1 MQQVLTNIELDKTLA
16 TEGFVVVPFLEDKD
30 VVTLRDFFYE
40 NHAKDIPGFY
50 ATAHSTDI
58 PFRKKMNDKIKAVF
72 EKSITNYFHNC
83 LALGGSYVVKS
94 KSQEERLHPHQDWN
108 IVDEST
114 HRSFNIWVPLVD
126 LNESNGAIRVVPGS
140 HLWVDNFR
148 GPNIPDYLGTF
159 NENIWQHMQTLNMK
173 AGEALI
179 YDHRL
184 FHASYPNKTDDLRV
198 ATVFGIIPQDAQM
211 YYYFG
216 DGDAVNVYESS
227 VDFFMEGNIQKG
239 PEVLKKVNTIQAPT
253 LTVKELPTYISFPE
267 VKESTPPLTT
277 EAEVKSSNWL
287 GWFKQLFNN

>member
-1 MQQVLTNIELDKTLA
+1 MQQILTNVALDKTLA
-16 TEGFVVVPFLEDKD
+16 REGYVVVPFLEQADIH
-30 VVTLRDFFYE
+30 TLRDFFFE

-72 EKSITNYFHNC
+72 EKSITTYFHNC

-108 IVDEST
+108 IVDESK

-126 LNESNGAIRVVPGS
+126 LNENNGAIRVLPGS

-148 GPNIPDYLGTF
+148 GPNIPDQLGTY
-159 NENIWQHMQTLNMK
+159 NESIWQHMQTLNMK

-184 FHASYPNKTDDLRV
+184 FHASYPNKTDELRV

-216 DGDAVNVYESS
+216 VGDAVNVYESS

-239 PEVLKKVNTIQAPT
+239 HEVLKKVNTINAPT
-253 LTVKELPTYISFPE
+253 LTNKALPDYIDFQKEKETPTEGI
-267 VKESTPPLTT
+267 KQ
-277 EAEVKSSNWL
+277 AEEKNKWL
-287 GWFKQLFNN
+287 GWLKKLLK

>member
-1 MQQVLTNIELDKTLA
+1 MQQILTNVALDKTLA
-16 TEGFVVVPFLEDKD
+16 REGYVVVPFLEEAH
-30 VVTLRDFFYE
+30 VNTLRDFFFE

-108 IVDEST
+108 IVDESK

-126 LNESNGAIRVVPGS
+126 LNENNGAIRVVPGS

-148 GPNIPDYLGTF
+148 GPNIPDHLGTC
-159 NENIWQHMQTLNMK
+159 NESIWQHMQTLNMK

-184 FHASYPNKTDDLRV
+184 FHASYPNKTDELRV

-211 YYYFG
+211 YYFFG

-239 PEVLKKVNTIQAPT
+239 PEVLKKVNTINAPT
-253 LTVKELPTYISFPE
+253 FTKKALPDYINFQNEKETPTEEI
-267 VKESTPPLTT
+267 KQT
-277 EAEVKSSNWL
+277 EEKNNWL
-287 GWFKQLFNN
+287 AWLKKLLR

>member
-1 MQQVLTNIELDKTLA
+1 MQQILSNVVLDKTLA
-16 TEGFVVVPFLEDKD
+16 TEGYVVVPFLEESH
-30 VVTLRDFFYE
+30 VNTLRDFFFE

-108 IVDEST
+108 IVDESK

-126 LNESNGAIRVVPGS
+126 LNENNGAIRVVPSS

-159 NENIWQHMQTLNMK
+159 NESIWQHMQTLNMK

-184 FHASYPNKTDDLRV
+184 FHASYPNKTDELRV

-239 PEVLKKVNTIQAPT
+239 PEVLKKVSTINVPT
-253 LTVKELPTYISFPE
+253 LTKKALPDYINFQKEKETPTEKI
-267 VKESTPPLTT
+267 KQ
-277 EAEVKSSNWL
+277 AEEKNNWL
-287 GWFKQLFNN
+287 VWLKKLLR

>member
-1 MQQVLTNIELDKTLA
+1 MQQILTNLAFDKTLA
-16 TEGFVVVPFLEDKD
+16 TEGFVVVPFLEHKD
-30 VVTLRDFFYE
+30 VLNLRDFFYE
-40 NHAKDIPGFY
+40 NHAQELPGFY

-58 PFRKKMNDKIKAVF
+58 PFRKKMNEKIKAVF
-72 EKSITNYFHNC
+72 ENSIANYFHNC
-83 LALGGSYVVKS
+83 SALGGSYVVKS

-108 IVDEST
+108 IVDESQ

-126 LNESNGAIRVVPGS
+126 LNENNGAIRVVPGS

-148 GPNIPDYLGTF
+148 GPNIPDYLGAF
-159 NENIWQHMQTLNMK
+159 NETIWQHMQTLNMK

-239 PEVLKKVNTIQAPT
+239 PEVLKKVNTINAPT
-253 LTVKELPTYISFPE
+253 LTKKALPDYITFQE
-267 VKESTPPLTT
+267 VKETPT
-277 EAEVKSSNWL
+277 EEIAQAEEKTNWL
-287 GWFKQLFNN
+287 GWFKKLLR

>member
-1 MQQVLTNIELDKTLA
+1 MQQILNNVALDKTLA
-16 TEGFVVVPFLEDKD
+16 REGYVVVPFLEQADIH
-30 VVTLRDFFYE
+30 TLRDFFFE

-72 EKSITNYFHNC
+72 EKSITTYFHNC

-108 IVDEST
+108 IVDESK

-126 LNESNGAIRVVPGS
+126 LNENNGAIRVVPGS

-148 GPNIPDYLGTF
+148 GPNIPDQLGTY
-159 NENIWQHMQTLNMK
+159 NESIWQHMQTLNMK

-184 FHASYPNKTDDLRV
+184 FHASYPNKTDELGV
-198 ATVFGIIPQDAQM
+198 ATVFGMIPQGAQM
-211 YYYFG
+211 YYFFG
-216 DGDAVNVYESS
+216 AGAAVNVYESS

-239 PEVLKKVNTIQAPT
+239 HEVLKKVDTINAPT
-253 LTVKELPTYISFPE
+253 LTNKALPDYIDFQKEKETPTEEI
-267 VKESTPPLTT
+267 KQ
-277 EAEVKSSNWL
+277 AEEKNKWL
-287 GWFKQLFNN
+287 GWFKKLLK